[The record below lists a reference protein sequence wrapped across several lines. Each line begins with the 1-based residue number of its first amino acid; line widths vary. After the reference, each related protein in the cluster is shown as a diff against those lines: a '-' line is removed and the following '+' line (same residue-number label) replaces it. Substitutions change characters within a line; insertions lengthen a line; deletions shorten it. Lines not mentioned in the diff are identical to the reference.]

1 MSKPGTGLREDP
13 VFRRSGVEAQTRADR
28 GFTLLELTV
37 VVTIAAV
44 SLVIGSIVLGSFLD
58 HSTARQS
65 ARVFA
70 RDLALAR
77 ANAIQART
85 SVVIR
90 FSESDLEY
98 VVENDQGREL
108 ARRDFGP
115 GEDLTLSVL
124 NLRTTGDSVVF
135 NGRGILDMSGIG
147 GSLGTATF
155 DARGSTYTVSFNA
168 TGASRID
175 ES

>member
-1 MSKPGTGLREDP
+1 MPNPGTGLHQDP
-13 VFRRSGVEAQTRADR
+13 VFRRSGVEGETRSAR

-37 VVTIAAV
+37 VLTIAAV
-44 SLVIGSIVLGSFLD
+44 SMLVVTVVLGSFLD
-58 HSTARQS
+58 RSTARES

-77 ANAIQART
+77 AHAIQART
-85 SVVIR
+85 NVVIR
-90 FSESDLEY
+90 FSEDELEY
-98 VVENDQGREL
+98 EVENGQGRAL
-108 ARRDFGP
+108 ARRAFGP
-115 GEDLTLSVL
+115 DGDLALSVL
-124 NLRTTGDSVVF
+124 NLQTTGDSVIF

-155 DARGSTYTVSFNA
+155 DAGGSTYTVSFNA

-175 ES
+175 DS

>member
-13 VFRRSGVEAQTRADR
+13 VFRRNRMEVQARRDR
-28 GFTLLELTV
+28 GFTLLELMV
-37 VVTIAAV
+37 VLTISAV
-44 SLVIGSIVLGSFLD
+44 SLVIASVIFASFLD
-58 HSTARQS
+58 RSTARQS

-90 FSESDLEY
+90 FSENDLEY
-98 VVENDQGREL
+98 VVENGQGRVL
-108 ARRDFGP
+108 ARRHFGP
-115 GEDLTLSVL
+115 DEDLALSVL
-124 NLRTTGDSVVF
+124 DLQTAGDSVVF
-135 NGRGILDMSGIG
+135 NGRGILDMSGFG
-147 GSLGTATF
+147 GPLGTASF
-155 DARGSTYTVSFNA
+155 NARGSSYTVSFNA